1 MDTKLINMKH
11 SQHKHIAGLGI
22 TPFLLIMV
30 VMGLCSCEDFLA
42 LEPETSLSSAK
53 AFDNIEGVEA
63 GINGAYSTL
72 HQEWVERQYVF
83 AECLA
88 GNVFEVN
95 SLSNGNY
102 QTALRHQDWTDLF
115 NIGNFMW
122 GLSYQAID
130 LSNQVIVSLPS
141 IPEPNQQVSISKDRL
156 LGEAY
161 FIRGLNYFVLN
172 RFFGQPKNG
181 LSVPVLTEP
190 FQPGDQPVRASIEET
205 KSRVIADLEEA
216 EELMKNVESNSG
228 RATIWAVKALLAR
241 VHFEY
246 KNYQQAAVYA
256 DDVISNGRV
265 EGRNLALLAGD
276 VTPPFSAGIS
286 TENIFTFMGNPRD
299 RANIRLFEIFSLSS
313 SAVEL
318 SISDSFWEIIAQEPQ
333 DLRLQQLHEDFQV
346 ARACHKYND
355 RDMNIPYIRLP
366 EMYLIRAESNAMRG
380 NLDVALADLNTLR
393 QRAGL
398 SPTSYDSLEDLL
410 DKLFRERS
418 LELSM
423 EGDHFH
429 NLKRLEQPIDGIP
442 WEEAS
447 YKLVLFIPEREVQIN
462 PNLIQNDIW

>member
-1 MDTKLINMKH
+1 MKNIRTINNIFFR
-11 SQHKHIAGLGI
+11 QRTYLLLFFVVGL
-22 TPFLLIMV
+22 L
-30 VMGLCSCEDFLA
+30 SCEDFLV

-95 SLSNGNY
+95 SLSNSNY
-102 QTALRHQDWTDLF
+102 QAALRHQDWTDLF
-115 NIGNFMW
+115 NIGNFLW
-122 GLSYQAID
+122 SLSYRAID
-130 LSNQVIVSLPS
+130 LSNQVIVSLPE
-141 IPEPNQQVSISKDRL
+141 IPEPNQQISAGKKRL

-161 FIRGLNYFVLN
+161 FLRGLNYFVLN
-172 RFFGQPKNG
+172 RFFGQPQNG

-190 FQPGDQPVRASIEET
+190 FQPDDQPARATIEAT

-216 EELMKNVESNSG
+216 EALMEGIESNSG
-228 RATIWAVKALLAR
+228 RATVWAVKALLAR

-246 KNYQQAAVYA
+246 KNYPIAAAYA
-256 DDVISNGRV
+256 NEVINDGRV
-265 EGRNLALLAGD
+265 EGRNLDLLAED
-276 VTPPFSAGIS
+276 LTSPFSPAIS
-286 TENIFTFMGNPRD
+286 SENIFTFMGNPRD
-299 RANIRLFEIFSLSS
+299 RANDRLFEMFSLSS

-318 SISDSFWEIIAQEPQ
+318 SVSDPFWEIISIEPQ

-346 ARACHKYND
+346 ARACHKYNN

-366 EMYLIRAESNAMRG
+366 EMYLIRAEVNAMQG
-380 NLDVALADLNTLR
+380 NPEEALADLNRLR
-393 QRAGL
+393 ERAGL
-398 SPTSYDSLEDLL
+398 PPTTYDGQEDLL
-410 DKLFRERS
+410 DQIFRERS

-423 EGDHFH
+423 EGDNFH
-429 NLKRLEQPIDGIP
+429 NLKRMERPIDGIP

-447 YKLVLFIPEREVQIN
+447 YKLVFFIPEREVQVN

>member
-1 MDTKLINMKH
+1 MKN
-11 SQHKHIAGLGI
+11 SQHKHITHFRTRPLLLALLLLGL
-22 TPFLLIMV
+22 L
-30 VMGLCSCEDFLA
+30 SCDDFLN

-95 SLSNGNY
+95 TLRNSNY
-102 QTALRHQDWTDLF
+102 QSALRHQDWTDLF
-115 NIGNFMW
+115 NISNFLW
-122 GLSYQAID
+122 ALSYQAID
-130 LSNQVIVSLPS
+130 LSNQVITALPD
-141 IPEPNQQVSISKDRL
+141 IPEPNQQVSASKSRL
-156 LGEAY
+156 LGEAF

-172 RFFGQPKNG
+172 RFYGQPQNG
-181 LSVPVLTEP
+181 LSVPVVTEP
-190 FQPGDQPVRASIEET
+190 FQPDDQPARATIEET
-205 KSRVIADLEEA
+205 RNRVISDLETA
-216 EELMKNVESNSG
+216 EVLMEGVESNSG

-246 KNYQQAAVYA
+246 ENYQPAAAYA
-256 DDVISNGRV
+256 DEVISNGRV
-265 EGRNLALLAGD
+265 DGRSMALLAD
-276 VTPPFSAGIS
+276 DMTPPFSASIS
-286 TENIFTFMGNPRD
+286 TENILTFMGNPRD

-318 SISDSFWEIIAQEPQ
+318 SISDSYWEIIAQEPQ

-366 EMYLIRAESNAMRG
+366 EMYLIRAEANAMLG
-380 NLDVALADLNTLR
+380 NLEVALADLNTLR

-398 SPTSYDSLEDLL
+398 SPTTYGSQEDLL

-429 NLKRLEQPIDGIP
+429 NLKRLQKPIDGIP

-447 YKLVLFIPEREVQIN
+447 YKLVFFIPEREVQVN